1 MYYFRSHM
9 QCISSVFVIAI
20 EFNVNRQSI
29 SGELI
34 LWKQS
39 LLLFQVPIY
48 LCGIQG
54 LWLGFWLSVM
64 NYVSCTFFIC
74 EFIKK
79 YSGKYFPWWKF
90 HHSTFRSFSSFST
103 SLDSCNRWTGD
114 FPTFR
119 ALESLETVHI
129 KNQVGLVFTA
139 SLFISIPANSTLQLF
154 ALSRQKLN

>member
-1 MYYFRSHM
+1 M

-79 YSGKYFPWWKF
+79 YSGKYFP
-90 HHSTFRSFSSFST
+90 
-103 SLDSCNRWTGD
+103 
-114 FPTFR
+114 
-119 ALESLETVHI
+119 
-129 KNQVGLVFTA
+129 
-139 SLFISIPANSTLQLF
+139 
-154 ALSRQKLN
+154 